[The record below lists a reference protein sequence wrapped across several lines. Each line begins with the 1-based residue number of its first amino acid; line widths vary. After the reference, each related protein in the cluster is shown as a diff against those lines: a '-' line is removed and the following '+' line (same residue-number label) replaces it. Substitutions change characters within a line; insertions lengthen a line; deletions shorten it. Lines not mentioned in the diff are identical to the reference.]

1 MSQQWPSNCIRHLI
15 HIVVIFLFATHLAHA
30 SSQIDVDED
39 LKHMLGRC
47 RGTDED
53 YNECMRQVFND
64 LRAYFTTGVPDYNIK
79 PFDPH
84 RCGYVELRRGDSQGL
99 GSFRL
104 ILRNVSEY
112 GWARSEVTKFHA
124 DPEDQRI
131 VYAQYFPEKS
141 LEGEY
146 QFVGKMLGTEITRK
160 GHWNLTLFDYS
171 QTTSVRRIGE
181 PGSLIKVHVE
191 VDRIG
196 GMELHVGNLLQ
207 GQPLNQ
213 LADGVIN
220 SMWQL
225 GLPFLKPMINELV
238 STAFTDIFNE
248 SFRHFPLEKF
258 LGTSHSYSF

>member
-1 MSQQWPSNCIRHLI
+1 MSQQCPSNCARLLAYL
-15 HIVVIFLFATHLAHA
+15 VATMLFATHLANA
-30 SSQIDVDED
+30 SSQIDVDAD

-47 RGTDED
+47 HRVNED
-53 YNECMRQVFND
+53 FNECMRQVFND

-84 RCGYVELRRGDSQGL
+84 HCGYVELRRGDSQGL

-124 DPEDQRI
+124 DPEDHRI
-131 VYAQYFPEKS
+131 VYTQYFPDKS

-146 QFVGKMLGTEITRK
+146 EFAAKMLGTEMNRR
-160 GHWNLTLFDYS
+160 GHWNLTLYDYS
-171 QTTSVRRIGE
+171 QTTSVRRIGG

-196 GMELHVGNLLQ
+196 GMELHIENLLQ

-225 GLPFLKPMINELV
+225 GLPFIKPMINELV

-258 LGTSHSYSF
+258 LAA